1 MNETVFI
8 DTSALYALINRKD
21 KDHEK
26 IQKFL
31 ADYKGRLF
39 FTNYIF
45 DEIITLVMGRLGH
58 EMAVKIGNTLQV
70 SPQII
75 KIWITPSD
83 DKLAWELFVSRKD
96 KSYSFTD
103 CTSFIVM
110 KRLKI
115 TKCLTFDSHFNQEGF
130 EDVL

>member
-1 MNETVFI
+1 MSENIFI

-26 IQKFL
+26 IKNFI
-31 ADYKGRLF
+31 AHFKGRIF

-58 EMAVKIGNTLQV
+58 TMAVEVGNTLQV
-70 SPQII
+70 SPQIV
-75 KIWITPSD
+75 KIWVTPSD
-83 DKLAWELFVSRKD
+83 DKLAWEFFVSRKD

-115 TKCLTFDSHFNQEGF
+115 TKYLTLDAHFKQEGF
-130 EDVL
+130 VNIL